1 MDWVSN
7 LLLAC
12 ALKKEA
18 NALSEKMKTDYPVLV
33 TGLGTD
39 RTLRTLEKT
48 FDKQKPSLLLF
59 TGMAGQ
65 LSPEIDLGEFVFPAM
80 WRFESGTEF
89 KVSDSLR
96 DPLSERGWRIEGAGV
111 TVRRPV
117 VRGVQ
122 RRRLHRETG
131 AVICDMESAA
141 AMMIADTYG
150 IPCLAPKIVS
160 DTAESGMLAFYRH
173 FGRNTEALGKRLQE
187 LISCLE
193 EISIPD

>member
-1 MDWVSN
+1 MNWVSN

-18 NALSEKMKTDYPVLV
+18 KALNKELKSDYPILV

-39 RTLRTLEKT
+39 RTLQTLEES
-48 FDKQKPSLLLF
+48 FDKRKPSLLLF
-59 TGMAGQ
+59 SGMAGQ
-65 LSPEIDLGEFVFPAM
+65 LSPEIKLGDFVFPAV
-80 WRFESGTEF
+80 WCFESGTEF
-89 KVSDSLR
+89 RVMDALR
-96 DPLSERGWRIEGAGV
+96 VPLSEQGWQIGGSGV
-111 TVRRPV
+111 TVRKPV

-131 AVICDMESAA
+131 ALICDMECAA

-150 IPCLAPKIVS
+150 VPCLAPKVVS

-173 FGRNTEALGKRLQE
+173 FGKNIQTLGKRLHE
-187 LISCLE
+187 LITCLE
-193 EISIPD
+193 EISTSS

>member
-18 NALSEKMKTDYPVLV
+18 RALNEVMKTDYPVVV

-39 RTLRTLEKT
+39 RTLRTLERT
-48 FDKQKPSLLLF
+48 FDKQEPSLLLF

-65 LSPEIDLGEFVFPAM
+65 LSPEIELGEFVFPAI

-89 KVSDSLR
+89 RVAESLI
-96 DPLSERGWRIEGAGV
+96 DPLSERGWKIEGAGV
-111 TVRRPV
+111 TVRKPV

-141 AMMIADTYG
+141 AMMIADAYG
-150 IPCLAPKIVS
+150 IPCLAPKVVS
-160 DTAESGMLAFYRH
+160 DTAESGVLAFYRY
-173 FGRNTEALGKRLQE
+173 FGRNIETLGTRLQE

-193 EISIPD
+193 EISIPA